1 MKNFM
6 GMIRD
11 RNGEK
16 IQVRGGSLVD
26 IWSEE
31 MNGLMNKS

>member
-16 IQVRGGSLVD
+16 IEEVKVGKGKHVD
-26 IWSEE
+26 IRS
-31 MNGLMNKS
+31 